1 MSRKDNMSLSVLILA
16 AGKGSRMNS
25 QHPKVLHEVGNV
37 PMIYYP
43 INLAKSIK
51 AQRISVVVGKN
62 SSQLRKSI
70 KGFQAEVE
78 ILEQSE
84 QLGTG
89 HAVLC
94 TKNHFAHQSGDL
106 LILYGDCPLIS
117 DESIKKLI
125 ELRKNGADLAV
136 LGFHSVNPRNY
147 GRLILDVTGDL
158 EKIVEATDATTE
170 EQAIKFCNSGIMIAD
185 TNLFFSFLEKVSNK
199 NASGEFYLT
208 DLVTLVRQ
216 ENMVVQTASCP
227 ENEAHGVNDRLDLAK
242 VEECFQ
248 NLKRAEV
255 MRKGTTL
262 IDPSTV
268 YFSYD
273 TELGADT
280 VVEPNIIFGPAVRV
294 RENVRIRSFS
304 YLEGCL
310 VKPDVIIGPFAR
322 IRPETTLDEGV
333 RVGNFV
339 EIKKSKLN
347 KNVKA
352 NHLAYIGD
360 ASIGAQTNVGA
371 GTIFCNYDGT
381 SKNSI
386 EVGENSFIGS
396 NVSLVAPLKIGDK
409 VIIGAGST
417 ITDNVSKETLALG
430 RSRQIN
436 KPKK

>member
-16 AGKGSRMNS
+16 AGKGSRMKS

-37 PMIYYP
+37 SMIYYP

-62 SSQLRKSI
+62 SSQLKKSL
-70 KGFQAEVE
+70 KSFHAEVE

-94 TKNHFAHQSGDL
+94 AKNHFSHQSGDL

-117 DESIKKLI
+117 NESIKKLLK
-125 ELRKNGADLAV
+125 LRKNGADLAV
-136 LGFHSVNPRNY
+136 LGFHSANPKSY
-147 GRLILDVTGDL
+147 GRLILDGAGDL
-158 EKIVEATDATTE
+158 EKIVEAADATTE
-170 EQAIKFCNSGIMIAD
+170 EQAINLCNSGIMIAD
-185 TNLFFSFLEKVSNK
+185 INLFFSFLKKISNK

-208 DLVTLVRQ
+208 DLVALVRQ
-216 ENMVVQTASCP
+216 ENMIVKTASCP

-242 VEECFQ
+242 AEECFQ

-262 IDPSTV
+262 MNPSTV

-280 VVEPNIIFGPAVRV
+280 IVEPNIIFGPGVRI

-322 IRPETTLDEGV
+322 IRPDTTLDEGV

-339 EIKKSKLN
+339 EVKKSKLN

-360 ASIGAQTNVGA
+360 ALIGEQTNVGA

-386 EVGENSFIGS
+386 EVGEKSFIGS
-396 NVSLVAPLKIGDK
+396 NVSLVAPLKIGDN

-417 ITDNVSKETLALG
+417 ITDDVSKDSLALG